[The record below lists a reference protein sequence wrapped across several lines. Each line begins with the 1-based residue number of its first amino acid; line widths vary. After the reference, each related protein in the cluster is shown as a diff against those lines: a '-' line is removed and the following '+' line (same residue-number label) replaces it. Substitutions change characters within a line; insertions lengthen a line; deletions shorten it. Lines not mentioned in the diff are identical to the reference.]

1 MTDVM
6 ATPTSTLLNNFPS
19 TYGTKFDDHL
29 LEQYKLY
36 VDSSQKLGDRRL
48 STNSYLFTIN
58 SSLLTLLG
66 VLATL
71 LPERR
76 ALAIIPAAGCLLSV
90 AWALLLTSFK
100 RLNTAKFHVIH
111 KLEQCLPANVFAM
124 EWEDLTNAPPRY
136 KTMSNVERFV
146 PLLFLLFYL
155 IVTGFIWN
163 LPSKAEKAQRLQFES
178 PVRVELATPSA
189 IFKQPTPPTPGR

>member
-1 MTDVM
+1 M
-6 ATPTSTLLNNFPS
+6 AAPTPPLLNAFPS

-36 VDSSQKLGDRRL
+36 VDSSQKLSDRRL
-48 STNSYLFTIN
+48 STNNYLFTIN

-100 RLNTAKFHVIH
+100 RLNAAKFDVIH
-111 KLEQCLPANVFAM
+111 ELEQCLPTNVFAK
-124 EWEDLTNAPPRY
+124 EWERLIHAPTRRY
-136 KTMSNVERFV
+136 KAMSDVERFV
-146 PLLFLLFYL
+146 PLLFLLFYMAVA
-155 IVTGFIWN
+155 IFIWN
-163 LPSKAEKAQRLQFES
+163 LPSKEEKAQRLRLES
-178 PVRVELATPSA
+178 PVRVEWAN
-189 IFKQPTPPTPGR
+189 PPTVPKQQARSTPKQ

>member
-1 MTDVM
+1 M
-6 ATPTSTLLNNFPS
+6 ARPTSTLLNNFPS

-100 RLNTAKFHVIH
+100 RLNTAKFRVI
-111 KLEQCLPANVFAM
+111 
-124 EWEDLTNAPPRY
+124 
-136 KTMSNVERFV
+136 MSS
-146 PLLFLLFYL
+146 
-155 IVTGFIWN
+155 G
-163 LPSKAEKAQRLQFES
+163 
-178 PVRVELATPSA
+178 
-189 IFKQPTPPTPGR
+189 